1 MELEGQ
7 IALVTGGG
15 QGIGRAISLALAK
28 GGADVI
34 IFELNLEK
42 AEEVSKEIEG
52 IGRRC
57 LSIRI
62 NVADP
67 GEVEDGFRKAIETF
81 GKVDIL
87 VNNAGITKDAL
98 LVRMK
103 DEDWDNV
110 LDVNLKGAFLCTRAA
125 VKTMSKQRYG
135 RIINISSVVAF
146 MGNIGQVNYVASKAA
161 IIGFTKTVAREYA
174 TRGITVNAIAPGFI
188 QTAMT
193 EALAEQV
200 KEAMLREIPL
210 GRFGSPDDVAN
221 TVKFLASKDSAYVT
235 GQVIHV
241 NGGMYM

>member
-1 MELEGQ
+1 MELKGQ

-15 QGIGRAISLALAK
+15 QGIGKAISLTLAK
-28 GGADVI
+28 EGADVV

-52 IGRRC
+52 LGQRS
-57 LSIRI
+57 LPIRV
-62 NVADP
+62 NVANP
-67 GEVEDGFRKAIETF
+67 EEVEEGFRKGIETF
-81 GKVDIL
+81 GRVDIL
-87 VNNAGITKDAL
+87 VNNAGITRDAL
-98 LVRMK
+98 LIRMK
-103 DEDWDNV
+103 EEDWDQV

-146 MGNIGQVNYVASKAA
+146 MGNIGQVNYVASKAG

-174 TRGITVNAIAPGFI
+174 SRGITVNAIAPGFI

-193 EALAEQV
+193 EALSEQI
-200 KEAMLREIPL
+200 KEAMLKEIPV
-210 GRFGSPDDVAN
+210 GKFGLPEDIAN
-221 TVKFLASKDSAYVT
+221 AVRFLASRDSGYIT

>member
-28 GGADVI
+28 DGADVI
-34 IFELNLEK
+34 IFELNSEK
-42 AEEVSKEIEG
+42 TEEVSKDIYRL
-52 IGRRC
+52 GRKA
-57 LSIRI
+57 LS
-62 NVADP
+62 VKVDVSTAE
-67 GEVEDGFRKAIETF
+67 EVEYGFRKAIESF
-81 GKVDIL
+81 DRIDIL

-98 LVRMK
+98 IVRMK
-103 DEDWDNV
+103 DEDWDKV
-110 LDVNLKGAFLCTRAA
+110 LEVNLKGAFLCTRSA
-125 VKTMSKQRYG
+125 VKTMSKQKYG

-146 MGNIGQVNYVASKAA
+146 MGNPGQVNYVASKAG
-161 IIGFTKTVAREYA
+161 IVGLTKTVAKEYA

-193 EALAEQV
+193 DALPEQV
-200 KEAMLREIPL
+200 KEAMLKEIPL
-210 GRFGSPDDVAN
+210 GKFGSPDDVASA
-221 TVKFLASKDSAYVT
+221 VRFLALKDSGYIT